1 MNAIMSRIRQ
11 AIFRSRAY
19 KRLFMAAGT
28 NDLSEDGQIVL
39 AHLKRFARLGKP
51 PATPGAQVD
60 MFQVGRMVGRQE
72 TVQMI
77 VEALHLDERTLTN
90 LQEDL
95 RDE

>member
-1 MNAIMSRIRQ
+1 MNAMFVRIRQ
-11 AIFRSRAY
+11 AIYRSRAY
-19 KRLFMAAGT
+19 KRLFLNPQSNELT
-28 NDLSEDGQIVL
+28 DDGRIVM
-39 AHLKRFARLGKP
+39 AHLKRFAKLGKP

-60 MFQVGRMVGRQE
+60 MVQVGRMVGRQE

-90 LQEDL
+90 LQEDF

>member
-1 MNAIMSRIRQ
+1 MFARIRQ
-11 AIFRSRAY
+11 VVFRTRAY
-19 KRLFMAAGT
+19 KRLFIAPGT
-28 NDLSEDGQIVL
+28 NDLSEDGRIVM

-51 PATPGAQVD
+51 PASPGSQAD

-90 LQEDL
+90 LQEDF